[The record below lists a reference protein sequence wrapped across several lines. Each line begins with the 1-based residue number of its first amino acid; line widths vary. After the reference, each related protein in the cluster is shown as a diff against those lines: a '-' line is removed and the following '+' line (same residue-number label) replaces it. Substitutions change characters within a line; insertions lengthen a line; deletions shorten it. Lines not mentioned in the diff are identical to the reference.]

1 MQSSFHWKWRFSRL
15 YSTEIA
21 AYSDHWLSSVTSD
34 DSTSKL
40 FNLAL
45 CFWLRWLV
53 QVVFFRLNYH
63 HFFFFRLNYYSDFY
77 SSLKLLYVHQM
88 IKNHLID
95 DWNFLIC
102 LLVRNT
108 YLYTF
113 IIYLHLSLSL
123 LYAYISI
130 FISFYD
136 SFSCLNASVLAVL
149 IIISFMN
156 FLILIQH
163 VFWIFVHLCLS
174 IYLFIHTL
182 CMLRTCFIAHAN

>member
-1 MQSSFHWKWRFSRL
+1 VINELFYSKAHL

-21 AYSDHWLSSVTSD
+21 TYSDHWLSSVTSD

-40 FNLAL
+40 FNFAL
-45 CFWLRWLV
+45 CFWLCWLM
-53 QVVFFRLNYH
+53 QVIFFRLNYH
-63 HFFFFRLNYYSDFY
+63 HFFFFRLNYHSDFY
-77 SSLKLLYVHQM
+77 SSLKSLYIHQM
-88 IKNHLID
+88 IENHLIN
-95 DWNFLIC
+95 DWNFLIY
-102 LLVRNT
+102 LFVQNT
-108 YLYTF
+108 YLYTL
-113 IIYLHLSLSL
+113 IIYLHLLLSS

-156 FLILIQH
+156 FLILIQRM
-163 VFWIFVHLCLS
+163 FWIFVHLCLS

-182 CMLRTCFIAHAN
+182 CMLCTCFITYAN